1 MERLNLEL
9 LIQESEILSNDT
21 ANQIFGEVMHEILVV
36 FLVLILFLYFAS
48 LALSFLKN
56 I

>member
-1 MERLNLEL
+1 MELEIL
-9 LIQESEILSNDT
+9 AIQTEILSNDT
-21 ANQIFGEVMHEILVV
+21 ANHIFREVTNEILVV
-36 FLVLILFLYFAS
+36 FLVLILFLYFGS